1 MDIGVHVSFLIMS
14 FSRYIPRS
22 GMAESYGSSI
32 FSFFEEPPRCS
43 PQWLHRFAFP
53 PTVQEGSLFS
63 TPSTAFIICRF
74 FDDGNSVV
82 RVRVNL
88 FIV

>member
-32 FSFFEEPPRCS
+32 FGFLRN
-43 PQWLHRFAFP
+43 LH
-53 PTVQEGSLFS
+53 TVL
-63 TPSTAFIICRF
+63 
-74 FDDGNSVV
+74 
-82 RVRVNL
+82 
-88 FIV
+88 